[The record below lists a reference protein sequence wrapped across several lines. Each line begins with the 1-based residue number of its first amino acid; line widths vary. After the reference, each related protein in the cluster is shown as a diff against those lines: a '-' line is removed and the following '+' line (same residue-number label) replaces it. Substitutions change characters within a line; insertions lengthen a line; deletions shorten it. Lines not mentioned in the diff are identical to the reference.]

1 MTAPQFNGLTPAEH
15 ERLAMLAEEA
25 AEVVQIIGKILRHG
39 YESKHPD
46 NMNGPTNRQMLE
58 NEIADFYAIA
68 GVMEDLKD
76 VTVEGE
82 AVRQAIKKKR
92 RYTHHQEGEGW

>member
-25 AEVVQIIGKILRHG
+25 AEVIQIVGKILRHG

-68 GVMEDLKD
+68 GVMEDVKD
-76 VTVEGE
+76 MTVEGE

>member
-25 AEVVQIIGKILRHG
+25 AEVVQIVGKILRHG

-46 NMNGPTNRQMLE
+46 NLNGPTNRQMLE

-68 GVMEDLKD
+68 GIMEDVKD

>member
-25 AEVVQIIGKILRHG
+25 AEVVQIVGKILRHG

-58 NEIADFYAIA
+58 NEIADFYAVA
-68 GVMEDLKD
+68 GVMEDDKD

-82 AVRQAIKKKR
+82 AVRQAVKKKR
-92 RYTHHQEGEGW
+92 RYAHHQELR

>member
-15 ERLAMLAEEA
+15 ERLAMLVEEA
-25 AEVVQIIGKILRHG
+25 AEVVQIVGKILRHG

-68 GVMEDLKD
+68 GVMEDVKD

-82 AVRQAIKKKR
+82 VVRQAIKKKR
-92 RYTHHQEGEGW
+92 RYTHHQDGEGW

>member
-25 AEVVQIIGKILRHG
+25 AEVVQIVGKILRHG

-68 GVMEDLKD
+68 GVMEDVKD
-76 VTVEGE
+76 VSVEGE

>member
-25 AEVVQIIGKILRHG
+25 AEVVQIVGKILRHG

-68 GVMEDLKD
+68 GVMEDVKD

>member
-25 AEVVQIIGKILRHG
+25 AEVVQIVGKILRHG

-46 NMNGPTNRQMLE
+46 NLNGPTNRQMLE

-68 GVMEDLKD
+68 GVMEDVKD

>member
-25 AEVVQIIGKILRHG
+25 AEVVQIVGKILRHG

>member
-25 AEVVQIIGKILRHG
+25 AEVVQIVGKILRHG

-46 NMNGPTNRQMLE
+46 NMNGPTNRHMLE

>member
-25 AEVVQIIGKILRHG
+25 AEVVQIVGKILRHG

-92 RYTHHQEGEGW
+92 RYTHHQEGEDW

>member
-1 MTAPQFNGLTPAEH
+1 MTAPQFNGLMPAEH

-25 AEVVQIIGKILRHG
+25 AEVVQIVGKILRHG

>member
-25 AEVVQIIGKILRHG
+25 AEVVQIVGKILRHG

-46 NMNGPTNRQMLE
+46 NMNGPTNRQVLE

-68 GVMEDLKD
+68 GIMEDLKD

-92 RYTHHQEGEGW
+92 RYTHHQDGEGW

>member
-1 MTAPQFNGLTPAEH
+1 MTAPQFNGLSNAEV
-15 ERLAMLAEEA
+15 ERLDMLAEEA
-25 AEVVQIIGKILRHG
+25 AEVIQAISKIKRHG
-39 YESKHPD
+39 YESFHPD
-46 NMNGPTNRQMLE
+46 SPNGPTNRQMLE

-68 GVMEDLKD
+68 GVMEDVKD

-92 RYTHHQEGEGW
+92 RYTHHQDGEGW

>member
-25 AEVVQIIGKILRHG
+25 AKVVQIVGKILRHG

>member
-1 MTAPQFNGLTPAEH
+1 MIAPQFNGLTPAEH

-25 AEVVQIIGKILRHG
+25 AEVVQIVGKILRHG

>member
-82 AVRQAIKKKR
+82 AVRQVIKKKR

>member
-1 MTAPQFNGLTPAEH
+1 MTQDHFNRLTHAEA

-25 AEVVQIIGKILRHG
+25 AEVIQVVGKILRHG
-39 YESKHPD
+39 YESFHPD
-46 NMNGPTNRQMLE
+46 SPNGPTNRQMLE
-58 NEIADFYAIA
+58 NEIADFYAVA
-68 GVMEDLKD
+68 GVMEDVKD

-92 RYTHHQEGEGW
+92 HYTHHQEPR

>member
-1 MTAPQFNGLTPAEH
+1 MTAPQFNGLTPAEY

-25 AEVVQIIGKILRHG
+25 AEVVQIVGKILRHG
-39 YESKHPD
+39 YESKHP
-46 NMNGPTNRQMLE
+46 NSMNGPTNRQMLE

-68 GVMEDLKD
+68 GVMEDVKD

-92 RYTHHQEGEGW
+92 RYTHHQDGEGW